1 VSWEDPPTDEQEKTI
16 GKLCRSLGIDVEIYY
31 PIASRREARQL
42 QYELLGLVKGRAI
55 RQAAAKISRKIV
67 DG

>member
-42 QYELLGLVKGRAI
+42 QYDLGLVKGRAI
-55 RQAAAKISRKIV
+55 RQAAAKISKRIV